1 MVVNK
6 AKQNENE
13 PEKRE
18 RSALIEALEQEDE
31 TVVALA
37 YFYAKGFA
45 LSGADVTKAWT
56 NAIQNNQVIEN
67 VYRKG
72 YTDCEKDYAEKRR
85 RDFYHK
91 VIVDL
96 KDKERL

>member
-1 MVVNK
+1 MVINK
-6 AKQNENE
+6 PKPNE
-13 PEKRE
+13 PEKKPRS

-45 LSGADVTKAWT
+45 LSGEDVTKAWT

-72 YTDCEKDYAEKRR
+72 YTDCEKDYAEKKR

-96 KDKERL
+96 K